1 MVEVR
6 VRGGRLLR
14 VAKLAALCGVLAVVT
29 VALPDASPK
38 STELALVKVD
48 QGNAAALGQNVISI
62 LAVGSDARPGE
73 NFTHT
78 RGDAL
83 QLVTINTK
91 THAAS
96 IIGVPRDSWV
106 DIPGVGMDKIN
117 ASLYYG
123 GPQLLG
129 RTVGT
134 LIGVQPKYVFVTRF
148 QYFIAMVRRL
158 GGIDIRNPYA
168 FSDDPLKVK
177 GFKAGRIHLDGYDAM
192 AYSRIRHTLPRGDF
206 DRSAHQEIVLKG
218 IQAKVHAHAVE
229 PGFIERGVLDA
240 MRHMYTNLPPTELF
254 RLAQVMAQVDPGKV
268 RSCVV
273 QGGIGTSSGGA
284 SIVLP
289 YVDQARDMG
298 DQIRNDATLSHCG

>member
-1 MVEVR
+1 MKR
-6 VRGGRLLR
+6 RILR
-14 VAKLAALCGVLAVVT
+14 AAKLATLGVVLAVVT
-29 VALPDASPK
+29 IALPDASPK
-38 STELALVKVD
+38 STEFVLVKVH
-48 QGNAAALGQNVISI
+48 QANAAAIDDHVISI

-83 QLVTINTK
+83 QLVTINTR

-106 DIPGVGMDKIN
+106 DIPGHGHDKIN

-129 RTVGT
+129 QTVGN
-134 LIGVQPKYVFVTRF
+134 LIGVHPKYVFVTRF
-148 QYFIAMVRRL
+148 QYFSAMVRWL
-158 GGIDIRNPYA
+158 GGIDVNNPYY
-168 FSDDPLKVK
+168 FSDDPLKRV
-177 GFKAGRIHLDGYDAM
+177 GFKKGHIHLDGYDAM

-206 DRSAHQEIVLKG
+206 DRSAHQEIVLKA
-218 IQAKVHAHAVE
+218 IQSKVHANADK
-229 PGFIERGVLDA
+229 PGFIEHGVLNA
-240 MRHMYTNLPPTELF
+240 MSHMYTNLPPTELF
-254 RLAQVMAQVDPGKV
+254 RLAQVMAQVDPHKV

-289 YVDQARDMG
+289 YVSQARDMG
-298 DQIRNDATLSHCG
+298 NQIRKDATLSHCG

>member
-1 MVEVR
+1 MR
-6 VRGGRLLR
+6 RRLLR
-14 VAKLAALCGVLAVVT
+14 VAKLASLGVVLAMVLL
-29 VALPDASPK
+29 ALPDASPK
-38 STELALVKVD
+38 PTELALVKVD
-48 QGNAAALGQNVISI
+48 QGSAAALGPDVISI

-83 QLVTINTK
+83 QLVTINTR

-106 DIPGVGMDKIN
+106 DIPGHGTDKIN

-129 RTVGT
+129 TTVGN
-134 LIGVQPKYVFVTRF
+134 LIGVHPQYVFVTRF
-148 QYFIAMVRRL
+148 QWFIQMVRWL
-158 GGIDIRNPYA
+158 GGVDIRNPFA
-168 FSDDPLKVK
+168 FSDEYLKPK
-177 GFKAGRIHLDGYDAM
+177 GFKAGHIHLDGYDAM
-192 AYSRIRHTLPRGDF
+192 AYSRIRHTLPTGDF
-206 DRSAHQEIVLKG
+206 ERSAHQEIVLKA
-218 IQAKVHAHAVE
+218 IQAKVRANADK
-229 PGFIERGVLDA
+229 PGFIEHGVLDA
-240 MRHMYTNLPPTELF
+240 MSHMYTNLPPTELF
-254 RLAQVMAQVDPGKV
+254 RLAQVLAQVDPSKV

-289 YVDQARDMG
+289 YVSQARDMG
-298 DQIRNDATLSHCG
+298 NQIRKDATLSHCG

>member
-1 MVEVR
+1 MR
-6 VRGGRLLR
+6 RRILR
-14 VAKLAALCGVLAVVT
+14 VTKLAALGVVLAVVT
-29 VALPDASPK
+29 LTLPDSAPK

-73 NFTHT
+73 DFTHT

-96 IIGVPRDSWV
+96 VIGVPRDSWV
-106 DIPGVGMDKIN
+106 DIPGHGIDKIN

-123 GPQLLG
+123 GPQLMG
-129 RTVGT
+129 ETVGN

-148 QYFIAMVRRL
+148 QWFSEMVHRI
-158 GGIDIRNPYA
+158 GGIDVNNPTA
-168 FSDDPLKVK
+168 FSDISLKPK
-177 GFKAGRIHLDGYDAM
+177 GYPAGRIHLSGYDAM

-206 DRSAHQEIVLKG
+206 DRSAHQEIVLKA
-218 IQAKVHAHAVE
+218 IQAKVRANAAK
-229 PGFIERGVLDA
+229 PGWIEHGVLDA
-240 MRHMYTNLPPTELF
+240 MSHLSTNLPPTELF
-254 RLAQVMAQVDPGKV
+254 RLAQVLAQVDPAKV
-268 RSCVV
+268 KSCVV

-298 DQIRNDATLSHCG
+298 NQIRHDATLSHCG

>member
-1 MVEVR
+1 MRRRIGR
-6 VRGGRLLR
+6 VTRL
-14 VAKLAALCGVLAVVT
+14 VSLALVLGV
-29 VALPDASPK
+29 VALAIPDSGVK
-38 STELALVKVD
+38 STEITLVKID
-48 QGNAAALGQNVISI
+48 NAQATAIGPDVISI

-73 NFTHT
+73 DMTHS

-83 QLVTINTK
+83 QLVTINTR

-106 DIPGVGMDKIN
+106 DIPGHGTDKIN
-117 ASLYYG
+117 SSLYFG

-129 RTVGT
+129 QTVGN

-148 QYFIAMVRRL
+148 PYFIAMVKSI
-158 GGIDIRNPYA
+158 GGIDVHNPYA
-168 FSDDPLKVK
+168 FSDDPLKPS
-177 GFKAGRIHLDGYDAM
+177 GFPAGKIHLGGYDAM

-206 DRSAHQEIVLKG
+206 QRSEHQEIVLKA
-218 IQAKVHAHAVE
+218 IQAKVRANAAK
-229 PGFIERGVLDA
+229 PGYIERGVLGA
-240 MRHMYTNLPPTELF
+240 MSHMYTNLPPGELF
-254 RLAQVMAQVDPGKV
+254 RLAQVMAQVDPSKV

-298 DQIRNDATLSHCG
+298 NQIRNDATLSHCG